1 MYSTFYIAK
10 SECMTCNNQVL
21 KSLGALQGIFG
32 AEIETIDGKITVNH
46 TDEITRDE
54 IEEKLKELGWF
65 PVENTDSETQAY
77 EPPSEWGCVL

>member
-10 SECMTCNNQVL
+10 SDCMTCNNKVL
-21 KSLGALQGIFG
+21 KSLGNLRGIFG

-46 TDEITRDE
+46 TDEISRSE
-54 IEEKLKELGWF
+54 IADRLKELGW
-65 PVENTDSETQAY
+65 NTIDESDDDRPAY